1 MSVEPTPTEK
11 VFSVAE
17 LKPGDSSEPIY
28 DAWAESYDQELTD
41 VGYNSPPLVAAT
53 LAAMVGD
60 TSGAVIDYGC
70 GTGLSGSALRG
81 ADFETIDGADLS
93 SGMLEIAAAKG
104 VYRSLHKVDLT
115 GPTGLGDGSYAAAAC
130 VGAMGNGHL
139 DPSHVTELVRAVT
152 PGGPVVFYMN
162 GGPYVADDYE
172 GQFRGLADEGVW
184 TIERIEASNYMDE
197 LARPGFLV
205 VARAGAGT

>member
-93 SGMLEIAAAKG
+93 TLLGAWGDSG
-104 VYRSLHKVDLT
+104 
-115 GPTGLGDGSYAAAAC
+115 GPADIDGSGLVDGADLAALLGEWGDC
-130 VGAMGNGHL
+130 
-139 DPSHVTELVRAVT
+139 
-152 PGGPVVFYMN
+152 
-162 GGPYVADDYE
+162 
-172 GQFRGLADEGVW
+172 
-184 TIERIEASNYMDE
+184 
-197 LARPGFLV
+197 
-205 VARAGAGT
+205 